1 MLKLLLINS
10 ALNTGS
16 TGRIAE
22 QTGILAKQQGWDVYI
37 AHGARYTKS
46 SALKTIRVVSKSEE
60 ILHAIQ
66 SMTFDAHGLGSRKA
80 TKKLVE
86 KIKEIKPDI
95 IHLHNIHGYYI
106 NYKIL
111 FEYLTCLDIPIV
123 WTLHDCWTMTG
134 HCAHFDAIGCE
145 KWKTGC
151 CSCTLEREYP
161 KSIFFDRSAYNYE
174 LKKRLFSS
182 MKNATIIP
190 VSKWLE
196 GIVKESYLKNYTVN
210 VINNGIDI
218 ETFKPSSTKK
228 LREELNIGNRFVLL
242 AVAAQWNEKKGLYD
256 CIKLSHKLS
265 DEYCIIMIGLEK
277 EQIKELPNNI
287 IAIERTE
294 NQAQLAEFYSM
305 ADVLV
310 NPTYNDTFPT
320 VNLEA
325 QACGTPVVT
334 YRTGGSP
341 ESLTEDTG
349 IVVDKG
355 NFEQLVQ
362 AIETIKKN
370 GKQHYS
376 AACRERAVNFYNK
389 DDRFK
394 EYIELYNSLAIQ
406 NKNAL

>member
-1 MLKLLLINS
+1 MQKLLLINS

-111 FEYLTCLDIPIV
+111 FEYITSLDIPIV

-196 GIVKESYLKNYTVN
+196 GIVKESYLKNYTIN

-218 ETFKPSSTKK
+218 DIFKPSSTKK
-228 LREELNIGNRFVLL
+228 LREDLNIGNRFVLL

-256 CIKLSHKLS
+256 CIKLSQKLS

-277 EQIKELPNNI
+277 EQIKELPSNI

-341 ESLTEDTG
+341 ESLSEETG
-349 IVVDKG
+349 IVVEKG
-355 NFEQLVQ
+355 NFEQLIQ

-394 EYIELYNSLAIQ
+394 EYIELYNSLIMR
-406 NKNAL
+406 NIPL